1 MEVAR
6 MPKTII
12 NDVRTKPIGFA
23 PILAHYFKKCGIVDI
38 IDTHVPTDPRR
49 KVLTHGQASIAM
61 ITGILFQVM
70 QLYRICQFA
79 RESTVLGALLPG
91 IDPEAYFDDRLADTL
106 DALYDF
112 GLGNLETMITKAMIH
127 AFHIK
132 TEICHNDT
140 TCAFVYGDADN
151 RRSEKGIKIT
161 FGYSKQYRN
170 DLKQLVWS
178 LSVSSD
184 SAFPL
189 FQKAYSG
196 NTADVNTYVEQWHH
210 LIDLLGKRDFLFVG
224 DSKVATRENMAHI
237 HDHEGFFISPLPMY
251 AAYEKA
257 FTDALDHHDQ
267 EELISY
273 KDRLN
278 RGFEAPL
285 VIAHGNKDYPF
296 RMIILFDHG
305 LFHRKKKSLDQRI
318 EKTRQAFDELSAK
331 LNAYQFKEEA
341 AIDNACQSILK
352 KYTTGEFFKY
362 SVHNDPVVTL
372 KNSRRGRPSANH
384 PPEKI
389 AVVQDRFRID
399 LRFDQSAFDQ
409 ALERAGYYPLVTNQ
423 PASKLSI
430 ADAMMAHKNQYKV
443 EHTYRRSKSGY
454 HLEPIYLHTPERI
467 EAYLFLFKIALQII
481 VLIERT
487 ARQNIEARNKGLD
500 DFMPN
505 KKDYRK
511 PKAEY
516 LLKKFEHI
524 VSGTM
529 RLPDGNDYGFVS
541 ELTPL
546 QADILKI
553 LEVPIHCYSYAYVFD
568 SS

>member
-1 MEVAR
+1 MEITR
-6 MPKTII
+6 MPKTAI

-49 KVLTHGQASIAM
+49 KVLTHGQACIAM
-61 ITGILFQVM
+61 ITGILFQAM

-79 RESTVLGALLPG
+79 RESTVLDALLPG
-91 IDPEAYFDDRLADTL
+91 IDPQEYFDDRLADTL

-112 GLGNLETMITKAMIH
+112 GLGNLETMITNTMIN
-127 AFHIK
+127 AFNIK

-151 RRSEKGIKIT
+151 HRSDRGISIT

-189 FQKAYSG
+189 FQQAYSG
-196 NTADVNTYVEQWHH
+196 NTADVDTYVQQWHH
-210 LIDLLGKRDFLFVG
+210 LIDLLGRRDFLFVG

-237 HDHEGFFISPLPMY
+237 HDHGGFFISPLPMY
-251 AAYEKA
+251 ASYENA
-257 FTDALDHHDQ
+257 FTDALDHHDR
-267 EELISY
+267 ENLIPY
-273 KDRLN
+273 KDRIN
-278 RGFEAPL
+278 RGFEIPL
-285 VIAHGNKDYPF
+285 EINHENKEYPF
-296 RMIILFDHG
+296 RMIILFDQG
-305 LFHRKKKSLDQRI
+305 LFHRRKKSLDQRI
-318 EKTRQAFDELSAK
+318 EKTQKAFDELSAK
-331 LNAYQFKEEA
+331 LNTYRLKEEA
-341 AIDNACQSILK
+341 AIDNAYQAILK
-352 KYTTGEFFKY
+352 KYNTGDFFEY
-362 SVHNDPVVTL
+362 SLHNDPLVTS
-372 KNSRRGRPSANH
+372 KNSRRGRPSASR
-384 PPEKI
+384 PLEKV

-409 ALERAGYYPLVTNQ
+409 AVGRAGYYPLVTNQ

-430 ADAMMAHKNQYKV
+430 KDAMMAHKNQYKV

-467 EAYLFLFKIALQII
+467 ETYLFLFKIALQVV
-481 VLIERT
+481 VLIERS
-487 ARQNIEARNKGLD
+487 ARRNIEVRNKGLD

-516 LLKKFEHI
+516 LLQKFEHV

-541 ELTPL
+541 ELTDL
-546 QADILKI
+546 QDDILKI
-553 LEVPIHCYSYAYVFD
+553 LDVPKRCYSYAYIFD

>member
-1 MEVAR
+1 MEVTR
-6 MPKTII
+6 MPENII

-23 PILAHYFKKCGIVDI
+23 PILAHYFKKCGIADIVDA
-38 IDTHVPTDPRR
+38 HVATDPRR
-49 KVLTHGQASIAM
+49 KVLTHGQACIAM

-79 RESTVLGALLPG
+79 RESTVLDALLPG

-106 DALYDF
+106 NELYDF
-112 GLGNLETMITKAMIH
+112 GLGDLETMITKTMIN
-127 AFHIK
+127 AFQIK

-140 TCAFVYGDADN
+140 TCAFVYGNADN
-151 RRSEKGIKIT
+151 HRSEDGIKIT
-161 FGYSKQYRN
+161 FGYSKQYRK

-189 FQKAYSG
+189 FQQAYSG
-196 NTADVNTYVEQWHH
+196 NTSDVDTYVEQWQH

-251 AAYEKA
+251 ASYEKA
-257 FTDALDHHDQ
+257 FTDALDHHDR
-267 EELISY
+267 EDLIFY
-273 KDRLN
+273 KDRFN
-278 RGFEAPL
+278 RGFEVPL
-285 VIAHGNKDYPF
+285 VIHHENKDYPF

-318 EKTRQAFDELSAK
+318 EKTRQAFDELTAK
-331 LNAYQFKEEA
+331 LNTYQLKEEA
-341 AIDNACQSILK
+341 AIDNACRLILK
-352 KYTTGEFFKY
+352 KYNTGDFFKY
-362 SVHNDPVVTL
+362 SLRNDPLVTL
-372 KNSRRGRPSANH
+372 KNSRRGRPSANR
-384 PPEKI
+384 PSEKVT
-389 AVVQDRFRID
+389 VVQDRFRID
-399 LRFDQSAFDQ
+399 LRFDQGAFDQ

-487 ARQNIEARNKGLD
+487 ARRNIKARNKGLD

-516 LLKKFEHI
+516 LLQKFEHI

-553 LEVPIHCYSYAYVFD
+553 LEVPMHCYSYAYVFD